1 MINNEKNIVDS
12 ISVNGMILAAGAGTR
27 LRPLTDDLP
36 KALAT
41 IYGQTLLDIVCNK
54 MTQANINNVAAN
66 SHHCAEK
73 ISDWLA
79 NKKENN
85 LNIKLFH
92 ETPKALGTGGPLIN
106 AKEHLCKDN
115 ADYFVLHN
123 CDIISNIN
131 LQHLIN
137 AHHQN
142 IVQNED
148 ALVTMCLVEGVEPRI
163 VVDEKSN
170 NIINMRDV
178 LSIDDSED
186 YRRYSYA
193 GISCFSTKIFDHFP
207 EEIEEYCIIE
217 LLLEL
222 MKEKKITVN
231 SFIAKNDIYW
241 NDIGSSSCFYD
252 VHKHLLDN
260 EHHEIALLG
269 NNIKNKE
276 KYWSECQKIL
286 YLDNT
291 EEYKFK
297 HNLKPQ
303 QRAISV
309 KHKELNTHI
318 VVDYH
323 HSMIAKILQNMF
335 STTNVIKFSAHLLK
349 EQGSSRTFY
358 RIHFDNDNTS
368 NTSQILMLSS
378 AEDIDFERFIN
389 YATTYKLHG
398 INVPEIFGIDR
409 NNYSILMEDFGD
421 YSLCDFYFRNCD
433 DDKKII
439 NCYKNL
445 IDELII
451 FQQQGEI
458 VSEKLSELRTF
469 DVEYLRWETNYFL
482 EYFLHFYCKENLEQ
496 SRSELDAVFAK
507 LADVCLHKTEQCLIH
522 RDFQSM
528 NIHILSEDDDLKHD
542 FGIIDFQGG
551 RIGSQFYDL
560 ASLINDPYVILSP
573 MMRNELYL
581 YYCQQRNLDSEI
593 CLENYLAATLQR
605 NMQALGAYAFLSL
618 VKNKSDYRQYI
629 APGLRLLIDNC
640 QRICFFN
647 NDYKKLLKKII
658 NL

>member
-1 MINNEKNIVDS
+1 MVNGKKNIVDNV
-12 ISVNGMILAAGAGTR
+12 IVNGMILAAGAGTR

-36 KALAT
+36 KALT
-41 IYGQTLLDIVCNK
+41 TVYGQTLLDIVCKK
-54 MTQANINNVAAN
+54 MTQANINNIAAN
-66 SHHCAEK
+66 SHYCAEK

-79 NKKENN
+79 NKEEDNV
-85 LNIKLFH
+85 NIKLFH
-92 ETPKALGTGGPLIN
+92 EMPKALGTGGPLIN
-106 AKEHLCKDN
+106 AKKHLCKDN

-123 CDIISNIN
+123 CDIISNIS

-148 ALVTMCLVEGVEPRI
+148 ALVTMCLVDGLEARI

-178 LSIDDSED
+178 LSIDAAEHH
-186 YRRYSYA
+186 RRYSYA
-193 GISCFSTKIFDHFP
+193 GISCFSTKIFDYFP
-207 EEIEEYCIIE
+207 EEIGEYCIIE

-222 MKEKKITVN
+222 MKEQKIIVN
-231 SFIAKNDIYW
+231 SFIAKNDVYW
-241 NDIGSSSCFYD
+241 NDIGSSSCYYD

-260 EHHEIALLG
+260 EHHEIDLLG
-269 NNIKNKE
+269 SNVENKE
-276 KYWSECQKIL
+276 KYWSKCQQIL
-286 YLDNT
+286 YLDDLKCRR
-291 EEYKFK
+291 YK

-303 QRAISV
+303 QRAILV
-309 KHKELNTHI
+309 KHKDFDMHM

-335 STTNVIKFSAHLLK
+335 STTKLIKFTAHLLK
-349 EQGSSRTFY
+349 EQGSNRTFY
-358 RIHFDNDNTS
+358 RIHFDNDNKS
-368 NTSQILMLSS
+368 NIRQILMLSS
-378 AEDIDFERFIN
+378 SDDIDFERFIN
-389 YATTYKLHG
+389 YATIYKLHG
-398 INVPEIFGIDR
+398 INVPEIFAIDR
-409 NNYSILMEDFGD
+409 ANYSILMEDFGD
-421 YSLCDFYFRNCD
+421 YSLYDFYFDNCD
-433 DDKKII
+433 NDKKII
-439 NCYKNL
+439 DCYKNL

-458 VSEKLSELRTF
+458 VSEKLTELRIF
-469 DVEYLRWETNYFL
+469 DFEYLRWETNYFL
-482 EYFLHFYCKENLEQ
+482 EYFLHFYCKENLEE
-496 SRSELDAVFAK
+496 SRIELDVVFIK
-507 LADVCLHKTEQCLIH
+507 LADICLHQTEQCLIH

-528 NIHILSEDDDLKHD
+528 NIHILNEENNIKHD

-560 ASLINDPYVILSP
+560 ASLINDPYVTLSP

-581 YYCQQRNLDSEI
+581 YYCQKRKLDSET
-593 CLENYLAATLQR
+593 CLENYLAAALQR

-618 VKNKSDYRQYI
+618 IKNKSGYRQYI

-647 NDYKKLLKKII
+647 NDYIKLLEKII